1 PKHKLKSKIIDCYAE
16 GMGINAICRVFKVE
30 INSLKTCI
38 KQEGEEFIQPDIEEI
53 FLILIKSPTKLKL
66 VNYLLGILLTCFL

>member
-1 PKHKLKSKIIDCYAE
+1 MGIIVVGHNDINAKSVIGHLYGSTKKKEKIPKHKLKSKIIDCYAE

-38 KQEGEEFIQPDIEEI
+38 KQEGE
-53 FLILIKSPTKLKL
+53 
-66 VNYLLGILLTCFL
+66 